1 MHGGPFGGL
10 AKCISKLQ
18 KFLQKRLQKRL
29 QCSSPR
35 EDNGRLKSFRLR
47 IVFLFELEERIK
59 GENPR
64 IDKNIINESLI
75 NEMN

>member
-1 MHGGPFGGL
+1 MHGGPFGRL

-18 KFLQKRLQKRL
+18 KFLQKRL